1 MVLDNKLLSNK
12 YLDFAPM
19 FVGMN
24 RENKCSYAK
33 GRKGNQMGNKLYK
46 DLEKIRIGA
55 EIAKR
60 ESIIANYSLTGF
72 LDRGTVIGLIKNLKE
87 TDIDVKVVS
96 SLKEMQCGTIDLNI
110 APNDTLIFNL
120 QIQLDALKVKLAK
133 IALEE
138 TGNGL

>member
-1 MVLDNKLLSNK
+1 M
-12 YLDFAPM
+12 
-19 FVGMN
+19 
-24 RENKCSYAK
+24 E
-33 GRKGNQMGNKLYK
+33 NKLYK
-46 DLEKIRIGA
+46 DSEKIRIGA

-60 ESIIANYSLTGF
+60 ESIIGNYSQTSY
-72 LDRGTVIGLIKNLKE
+72 LDREAVIDLIKNLKE

-120 QIQLDALKVKLAK
+120 RIQLDVLKAKLAK

-138 TGNGL
+138 TENGL